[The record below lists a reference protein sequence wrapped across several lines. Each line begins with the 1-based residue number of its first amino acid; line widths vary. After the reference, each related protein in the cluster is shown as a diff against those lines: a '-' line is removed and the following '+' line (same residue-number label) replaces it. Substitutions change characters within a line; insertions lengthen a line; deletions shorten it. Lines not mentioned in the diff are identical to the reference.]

1 MSFELCFLPVLLS
14 PVPRQHTL
22 HIRSAHGVRGMDL
35 HGVKGLPLH
44 QPVQQFDGIAAL
56 ICKISQV
63 MVEIQHLD
71 LDAVSLRLPDQC
83 LGFTD
88 LALSYPQGAGRRSSN
103 QIFIISRSFSLI
115 QAFQICFDHKCTKI
129 RKCINIICISNI
141 KISKFYSMFDIA
153 VILIFYQCCQRL

>member
-1 MSFELCFLPVLLS
+1 MFYFVFFGYFILCFSAILFCLFRVLCFLPVLLS
-14 PVPRQHTL
+14 PVPRQHAL

-63 MVEIQHLD
+63 MVEIQHLN

-83 LGFTD
+83 LGFIHGSG
-88 LALSYPQGAGRRSSN
+88 ALISPGCRAE
-103 QIFIISRSFSLI
+103 II
-115 QAFQICFDHKCTKI
+115 
-129 RKCINIICISNI
+129 
-141 KISKFYSMFDIA
+141 
-153 VILIFYQCCQRL
+153 

>member
-1 MSFELCFLPVLLS
+1 MFYFVFFGSFILCFSAVLFCLFRVLCFLPVLLS

-44 QPVQQFDGIAAL
+44 QPVQQFDGIATL

-63 MVEIQHLD
+63 MVEIQYFD

-83 LGFTD
+83 LGFI
-88 LALSYPQGAGRRSSN
+88 
-103 QIFIISRSFSLI
+103 QIFIASRSFSLI
-115 QAFQICFDHKCTKI
+115 QAFQICFDPFFTFHEPSFYIFSHFMRFFKN
-129 RKCINIICISNI
+129 INFNT
-141 KISKFYSMFDIA
+141 
-153 VILIFYQCCQRL
+153 